1 MHRLIRATTHP
12 EAPYFTRTCAEQRA
26 PQRAVFGNQLL
37 GGIGVAGVNNRVGF
51 GHLLRLIIKH
61 NLDPRAALY
70 DLPAPIRMPVAS
82 GL

>member
-1 MHRLIRATTHP
+1 MHRLIRAATYP
-12 EAPYFTRTCAEQRA
+12 EAPYFTRSRAEQRA

-37 GGIGVAGVNNRVGF
+37 GGIGIAGVNNRVGF
-51 GHLLRLIIKH
+51 GHFLRLIIKH

-70 DLPAPIRMPVAS
+70 DLPAPIRMTIAI